1 MNRDEEK
8 KVITYICKF
17 STYTDYSDSQAVDR
31 MLGKVMDDPLFGRTV
46 YGERF
51 INRLLSIQ
59 SGKKL
64 SECFFCSKEAQNGMV
79 CDACMKLVI
88 PTYGDKKTAEKEIK
102 KQVKKQA
109 EEKPDQT
116 YFENLFK
123 DMDDSLTRLASQN
136 SINTLKR
143 LEWLILGISV
153 INTIVIIFICIFF
166 WRYLRIMM

>member
-8 KVITYICKF
+8 KVITHICKF
-17 STYTDYSDSQAVDR
+17 SSCTDYSDSVAVE
-31 MLGKVMDDPLFGRTV
+31 KVLSDVCGDPLFEGTV
-46 YGERF
+46 YGGKF

-59 SGKKL
+59 SGKQSRACL
-64 SECFFCSKEAQNGMV
+64 FCSKEAQNGMV
-79 CDACMKLVI
+79 CNKCMKLVI
-88 PTYGDKKTAEKEIK
+88 PNYGDRKTVEKKEE
-102 KQVKKQA
+102 KQV
-109 EEKPDQT
+109 EEKPDHT

-143 LEWLILGISV
+143 LGWLILGLTV
-153 INTIVIIFICIFF
+153 INTIVIVFICIFF